1 MCVYQIPET
10 MWRAAKTEDSGV
22 VVAVAESWDWI
33 NYLVENDTV
42 DYNYRC
48 MSQDALCVPK
58 ISLQNFYLLSDL
70 HILIV

>member
-1 MCVYQIPET
+1 
-10 MWRAAKTEDSGV
+10 MWRVAKTEDSSV

-48 MSQDALCVPK
+48 QEVDSTCAQQ
-58 ISLQNFYLLSDL
+58 IS
-70 HILIV
+70 